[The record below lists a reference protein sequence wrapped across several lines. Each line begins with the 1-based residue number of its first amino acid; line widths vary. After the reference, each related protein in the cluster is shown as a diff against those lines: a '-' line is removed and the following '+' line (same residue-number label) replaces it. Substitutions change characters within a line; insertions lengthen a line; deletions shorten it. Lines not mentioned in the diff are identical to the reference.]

1 MPYNTNLKTRPEWTK
16 AFPSNITVSL
26 NKPQEYYRTTKIPH
40 KQVGKFTMS
49 ANLSKITI
57 HAKKKTESKISSSI
71 NQSIKIGTELTLMI
85 QLVQGHW
92 NTYCNYNSHVQKLD
106 RKDWTCY
113 RHGKNFKDPNWTSR
127 EENFM
132 MFEKEKKKK

>member
-1 MPYNTNLKTRPEWTK
+1 MPYKTNLKTRPEWTK

-85 QLVQGHW
+85 QLYKATETLIAIIIHMFKNQIEKIE
-92 NTYCNYNSHVQKLD
+92 HVRD
-106 RKDWTCY
+106 
-113 RHGKNFKDPNWTSR
+113 
-127 EENFM
+127 M
-132 MFEKEKKKK
+132 EKILKTQTELLEKKTL